1 MSGLDNG
8 LYHRLDIIRFIPSM
22 WGGGGEKKDDKL
34 GDGILKMFFFG
45 EPIWEEQKKKV
56 LNIKKNE

>member
-22 WGGGGEKKDDKL
+22 WGGDKKAAYL
-34 GDGILKMFFFG
+34 AA
-45 EPIWEEQKKKV
+45 
-56 LNIKKNE
+56 

>member
-22 WGGGGEKKDDKL
+22 WGDKKAAYL
-34 GDGILKMFFFG
+34 AA
-45 EPIWEEQKKKV
+45 
-56 LNIKKNE
+56 

>member
-22 WGGGGEKKDDKL
+22 CGGGGKKPL
-34 GDGILKMFFFG
+34 T
-45 EPIWEEQKKKV
+45 
-56 LNIKKNE
+56 

>member
-22 WGGGGEKKDDKL
+22 WGGGG
-34 GDGILKMFFFG
+34 
-45 EPIWEEQKKKV
+45 
-56 LNIKKNE
+56 IKKPLT

>member
-22 WGGGGEKKDDKL
+22 WGGGDKKAAYL
-34 GDGILKMFFFG
+34 GA
-45 EPIWEEQKKKV
+45 
-56 LNIKKNE
+56 

>member
-22 WGGGGEKKDDKL
+22 WGGGGDKKAAYL
-34 GDGILKMFFFG
+34 AA
-45 EPIWEEQKKKV
+45 
-56 LNIKKNE
+56 

>member
-22 WGGGGEKKDDKL
+22 WGGGGGGDKKAAYL
-34 GDGILKMFFFG
+34 AA
-45 EPIWEEQKKKV
+45 
-56 LNIKKNE
+56 

>member
-22 WGGGGEKKDDKL
+22 WGGG
-34 GDGILKMFFFG
+34 
-45 EPIWEEQKKKV
+45 
-56 LNIKKNE
+56 IKKPLT

>member
-22 WGGGGEKKDDKL
+22 WGGG
-34 GDGILKMFFFG
+34 
-45 EPIWEEQKKKV
+45 
-56 LNIKKNE
+56 

>member
-22 WGGGGEKKDDKL
+22 CGGGG
-34 GDGILKMFFFG
+34 
-45 EPIWEEQKKKV
+45 
-56 LNIKKNE
+56 IKKPLT

>member
-22 WGGGGEKKDDKL
+22 WGDKKPL
-34 GDGILKMFFFG
+34 T
-45 EPIWEEQKKKV
+45 
-56 LNIKKNE
+56 

>member
-22 WGGGGEKKDDKL
+22 WGG
-34 GDGILKMFFFG
+34 
-45 EPIWEEQKKKV
+45 
-56 LNIKKNE
+56 IKKPLT

>member
-22 WGGGGEKKDDKL
+22 WGGGDKKT
-34 GDGILKMFFFG
+34 G
-45 EPIWEEQKKKV
+45 
-56 LNIKKNE
+56 

>member
-22 WGGGGEKKDDKL
+22 WDKSRL
-34 GDGILKMFFFG
+34 LSGLTF
-45 EPIWEEQKKKV
+45 EE
-56 LNIKKNE
+56 